1 MSLEEI
7 RMELEI
13 AGLGMEHVDKLVRI
27 CENHGFDAATMDK
40 RLQSWGYAKIFT
52 IYDEPEND

>member
-7 RMELEI
+7 RMELEV
-13 AGLGMEHVDKLVRI
+13 AGVGMEHVDKLVRI
-27 CENHGFDAATMDK
+27 CENHGFDAVTIDK

>member
-27 CENHGFDAATMDK
+27 CENHGFDATTMDK

>member
-13 AGLGMEHVDKLVRI
+13 AGVGMEHVSKLVRI
-27 CENHGFDAATMDK
+27 CENHGVDMPTLDK
-40 RLQSWGYAKIFT
+40 RLQSWGYEKVFT
-52 IYDEPEND
+52 IYDEPEKD